1 MGSELKI
8 LVIDDDPAI
17 RRVFKDLVAPKA
29 NCVLSTAS
37 SAEEGLAFLE
47 ENAVDVAF
55 VDMRLGG
62 KTGLEFIEE
71 VRSHG
76 YPTEVALVTG
86 YGTMDIAVQAMKL
99 GAFDC
104 IAKPFTPSRILTIL
118 EQFRRFDEIR
128 GENRFLRTQLQDRFK
143 LERFLGHTEVVERLR
158 DLAARAADS
167 DLPVLLR
174 GGDGAGRRHLA
185 QSIHV
190 SSARTSHPF
199 VIYDSRLY
207 SDGAGKAVLLGEE
220 GKPGLLQKAAGGS
233 LLIHELGEMAMPL
246 QQDLLDILAEGDGGG
261 GVRWMAT
268 SSSDL
273 AEAVA
278 SGRFNRDLLNRFS
291 VCDLRIPDLKDRK
304 DDIPLLLHDGL
315 ERICGEKGVPVKGVA
330 SDALFTL
337 QRYDWPGNVRELL
350 QVIERA
356 VDLAKGSNIQVRDL
370 PEELRGRVRTKST
383 AIQNATDTR
392 SLQDLERQAIEE
404 TLEET
409 GGDTA
414 LAATILGIDR
424 STLYRKLKRYNMD
437 LPRNTKVRRKSE

>member
-1 MGSELKI
+1 
-8 LVIDDDPAI
+8 
-17 RRVFKDLVAPKA
+17 VFKDLVAPKA
-29 NCVLSTAS
+29 NCVLNSVS

-71 VRSHG
+71 GRSQG

-143 LERFLGHTEVVERLR
+143 LERFLGHTEVIERLR

-174 GGDGAGRRHLA
+174 GAEGSGRRHLA

-190 SSARTSHPF
+190 SSSRSNDPF
-199 VIYDSRLY
+199 VIYDARLY
-207 SDGAGKAVLLGEE
+207 REGAGKAVLLGEE
-220 GKPGLLQKAAGGS
+220 GKPGLLQKASGGS
-233 LLIHELGEMAMPL
+233 LLIHELGEMAQPL
-246 QQDLLDILAEGDGGG
+246 QQELLKILEGSDAKG

-273 AEAVA
+273 VEATE
-278 SGRFNRDLLNRFS
+278 SNRFERGLLNRFS
-291 VCDLRIPDLKDRK
+291 VCDLQVPDLKDRK
-304 DDIPLLLHDGL
+304 DDIPLLVHDSL

-330 SDALFTL
+330 SDAVFTL

-350 QVIERA
+350 QVVERA
-356 VDLAKGSNIQVRDL
+356 VELSRGSNLQVRDL
-370 PEELRGRVRTKST
+370 PEELRGQVRTKST
-383 AIQNATDTR
+383 TIQGATDTR
-392 SLQDLERQAIEE
+392 SLQDLERQAIEQ

-409 GGDTA
+409 NGDTA

-424 STLYRKLKRYNMD
+424 STLYRKLKRYGME
-437 LPRNTKVRRKSE
+437 LPRHTKIRRKSD